1 MYKQSFD
8 LRTGRCLDD
17 ETVELTTYPV
27 KVSNGM
33 VVVDIDGPDGP
44 DGFEP

>member
-17 ETVELTTYPV
+17 AEAAVAAYPV
-27 KVSNGM
+27 RVAGGR
-33 VVVDIDGPDGP
+33 VLVQVP
-44 DGFEP
+44 